1 MKKLLLPLLFAISLP
16 LSSNAQGAE
25 DIFQTQYSCE
35 MDGCS
40 IICKDDKEKAFQVLA
55 KGAKIVK
62 TFNYP
67 NGNMEFYVDR
77 GINGKERVIIGQ
89 KNLYCKI
96 TGIR

>member
-1 MKKLLLPLLFAISLP
+1 MKKLLLPSLFAISLP
-16 LSSNAQGAE
+16 LSSNAQEAE
-25 DIFQTQYSCE
+25 ELFQTQYSCKME
-35 MDGCS
+35 GCL
-40 IICKDDKEKAFQVLA
+40 IICKDDKEKDFQVLA
-55 KGAKIVK
+55 KDAKTVK

-77 GINGKERVIIGQ
+77 GSKGKERVIIGQ